1 MTWVNKQLNR
11 LVRKIDTW
19 QQRHHLPAFTVAVLK
34 KYGEDKAGQQ
44 AALLTYYGFLALF
57 PLLLI
62 LTTLT
67 ERLIG
72 NNPELEQTII
82 GGLTDYFPLIGN
94 QLATNVDSLGGSPWV
109 LVIGLLFALYGVR
122 GVAEAFRQAVQNIWK
137 VPESKRL
144 GFPASLPK
152 NIGLVM
158 VGGSGFILAS
168 ISAGLVAG
176 AGRGLVFN
184 LLGIALNLFILFWLF
199 VFLLNFSLPR
209 HITVREARVGAA
221 VAALGLMV
229 LQGLGG
235 YVLAHELQNLNAL
248 YSYFAISLGLLF
260 WIYLQ
265 AQIVMYAAEVA
276 IVSSQKLW
284 PRSLQNDQ
292 KITSSSA
299 DSYATRHDETSCA
312 D

>member
-1 MTWVNKQLNR
+1 MTWINKQFR
-11 LVRKIDTW
+11 RIDAW
-19 QQRHHLPAFTVAVLK
+19 QQRHHLPAFTVAVVK

-44 AALLTYYGFLALF
+44 VALLTYYGFLSLF

-67 ERLIG
+67 EQIIG
-72 NNPELEQTII
+72 NNPELKDTII
-82 GGLTDYFPLIGN
+82 DGLTDYFPLIGN
-94 QLATNVDSLGGSPWV
+94 QLASNVDSLGGNPWV
-109 LVIGLLFALYGVR
+109 LIAGLLFAFYGAR
-122 GVAEAFRQAVQNIWK
+122 GVAEAFRQAMENIWK

-144 GFPASLPK
+144 GFPASLPRS
-152 NIGLVM
+152 IALVV
-158 VGGSGFILAS
+158 VGGSGLIIAS

-176 AGRGLVFN
+176 AGRGILFN
-184 LLGIALNLFILFWLF
+184 VLSTALNLFILFWLF

-221 VAALGLMV
+221 VAAIGLVIM
-229 LQGLGG
+229 QSLGG

-248 YSYFAISLGLLF
+248 YSYFALALGLLF

-265 AQIVMYAAEVA
+265 AQIIIYAAEVS

-284 PRSLQNDQ
+284 PRSLSAND
-292 KITSSSA
+292 
-299 DSYATRHDETSCA
+299 
-312 D
+312 